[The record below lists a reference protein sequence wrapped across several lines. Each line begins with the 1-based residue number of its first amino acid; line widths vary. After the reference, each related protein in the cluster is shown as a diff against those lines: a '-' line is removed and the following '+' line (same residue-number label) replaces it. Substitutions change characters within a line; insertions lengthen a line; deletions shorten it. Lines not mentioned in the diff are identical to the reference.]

1 MNYTKEYFDFDLD
14 RKNTRSMK
22 WDDCN
27 SKFGVDES
35 TAMIPMWIADM
46 DFRSPKEVIDAV
58 IDRASLGCYG
68 YTTKPDCF
76 YETIINW
83 VDRRYHWKIKKE
95 WIIFTP
101 GVIPGYTITIQNFTK
116 PGDGIIVQTPVYYP
130 FMDGVVNNGRK
141 LVYNPLIEKEGD
153 WFMDFEDLERKV
165 KDPDNKLLILS
176 NPHNPV
182 GRVWT
187 KEELEKIADICLNN
201 GIIILSDEIHED
213 LTMPG
218 YTHYPIAVLS
228 EVIGDITVTCTAPS
242 KSFNIAG
249 LQGSNIIIKNKE
261 LRAKFIAQQEKKG
274 FFTLNTLSFEATR
287 LAYTKGDAWLAEFK
301 TLIHHNYDILVDFI
315 KKNFPSVTVY
325 PLEGTYLAWLDFRNL
340 GYDYL
345 ELEKKMIAAD
355 LYLDEGYVFGQ
366 EGEGFERINIAC
378 PTWVLK
384 EALERLK
391 NAFSGPQVSK

>member
-1 MNYTKEYFDFDLD
+1 MKYDFETLVDRSQNGSAKWNGMKDHNPAVAKNIAPLSVADLD
-14 RKNTRSMK
+14 LKLAPEIAEGMLEFMQN
-22 WDDCN
+22 N
-27 SKFGVDES
+27 PVFGYTNG
-35 TAMIPMWIADM
+35 TAAYY
-46 DFRSPKEVIDAV
+46 DAV
-58 IDRASLGCYG
+58 I
-68 YTTKPDCF
+68 
-76 YETIINW
+76 NW
-83 VDRRYHWKIKKE
+83 MKDKHNYQVEKE
-95 WIIFTP
+95 WIVLSNGVVPALSDGVTAFTEEND
-101 GVIPGYTITIQNFTK
+101 GVIIF
-116 PGDGIIVQTPVYYP
+116 TPVYYP
-130 FMDGVVNNGRK
+130 FYRAIELNNRR
-141 LVYNPLIEKEGD
+141 VQRCPLINHENSYQI
-153 WFMDFEDLERKV
+153 DFV
-165 KDPDNKLLILS
+165 KFEELAKQANTKLLILC

-261 LRAKFIAQQEKKG
+261 LRAKFIAQQKKKG

-315 KKNFPSVTVY
+315 KKNLPSVTVY

>member
-1 MNYTKEYFDFDLD
+1 MKYDFETLVDRSQNGSAKWNGMKDHNPAVAKNIAPLSVADLD
-14 RKNTRSMK
+14 LKLAPEIAEGMLEFMQN
-22 WDDCN
+22 N
-27 SKFGVDES
+27 PVFGYTNG
-35 TAMIPMWIADM
+35 TAAYY
-46 DFRSPKEVIDAV
+46 DAV
-58 IDRASLGCYG
+58 I
-68 YTTKPDCF
+68 
-76 YETIINW
+76 NW
-83 VDRRYHWKIKKE
+83 MKDKHNYQVEKE
-95 WIIFTP
+95 WIVLSNGVVPALSDGVTAFTEEND
-101 GVIPGYTITIQNFTK
+101 GVIIF
-116 PGDGIIVQTPVYYP
+116 TPVYYP
-130 FMDGVVNNGRK
+130 FYRAIELNNRR
-141 LVYNPLIEKEGD
+141 VQRCPLINHENSYQI
-153 WFMDFEDLERKV
+153 DFDKFEELAKQA
-165 KDPDNKLLILS
+165 NTKLLILC

-182 GRVWT
+182 GRVWK

-261 LRAKFIAQQEKKG
+261 LRAKFIAQHEKKG
-274 FFTLNTLSFEATR
+274 FFTLITLSFEATR

-315 KKNFPSVTVY
+315 KKNLPSVTVY

>member
-1 MNYTKEYFDFDLD
+1 MKYDFETLVDRSQNGSAKWNGMKDHNPAVAKNIAPLSVADLD
-14 RKNTRSMK
+14 LKLAPEIAEGMLEFMQN
-22 WDDCN
+22 N
-27 SKFGVDES
+27 PVFGYTNG
-35 TAMIPMWIADM
+35 TAAYY
-46 DFRSPKEVIDAV
+46 DAV
-58 IDRASLGCYG
+58 I
-68 YTTKPDCF
+68 
-76 YETIINW
+76 NW
-83 VDRRYHWKIKKE
+83 MKDKHNYQVEKE
-95 WIIFTP
+95 WIVLSNGVVPALSDGVTAFTEEND
-101 GVIPGYTITIQNFTK
+101 GVIIF
-116 PGDGIIVQTPVYYP
+116 TPVYYP
-130 FMDGVVNNGRK
+130 FYRAIELNNRR
-141 LVYNPLIEKEGD
+141 VQRCPLINHENSYQI
-153 WFMDFEDLERKV
+153 DFDKFEELAKQA
-165 KDPDNKLLILS
+165 NTKLLILC

-261 LRAKFIAQQEKKG
+261 LRAKFIAQQEKKE

-315 KKNFPSVTVY
+315 KKNLPSVTVY

>member
-1 MNYTKEYFDFDLD
+1 MKYDFETLVDRSQNGSAKWNGMKDHNPAVAKNIAPLSVADLD
-14 RKNTRSMK
+14 LKLAPEIAEGMLEFMQN
-22 WDDCN
+22 N
-27 SKFGVDES
+27 PVFGYTNG
-35 TAMIPMWIADM
+35 TAAYY
-46 DFRSPKEVIDAV
+46 DAV
-58 IDRASLGCYG
+58 I
-68 YTTKPDCF
+68 
-76 YETIINW
+76 NW
-83 VDRRYHWKIKKE
+83 MKDKHNYQVEKE
-95 WIIFTP
+95 WIVLSNGVVPALSDGVTAFTEEND
-101 GVIPGYTITIQNFTK
+101 GVIIF
-116 PGDGIIVQTPVYYP
+116 TPVYYP
-130 FMDGVVNNGRK
+130 FYRAIELNNRR
-141 LVYNPLIEKEGD
+141 VQRCPLINHENSYQI
-153 WFMDFEDLERKV
+153 DFDKFEELAKQA
-165 KDPDNKLLILS
+165 NTKLLILC

-261 LRAKFIAQQEKKG
+261 WRAKFIAQQGKKG

-315 KKNFPSVTVY
+315 KKNLPSVTVY

>member
-1 MNYTKEYFDFDLD
+1 MKYDFETLVDRSQNGSAKWNGMKDHNPAVAKNIAPLSVADLD
-14 RKNTRSMK
+14 LKLAPEIAEGMLEFMQN
-22 WDDCN
+22 N
-27 SKFGVDES
+27 PVFGYTNG
-35 TAMIPMWIADM
+35 TAAYY
-46 DFRSPKEVIDAV
+46 DAV
-58 IDRASLGCYG
+58 I
-68 YTTKPDCF
+68 
-76 YETIINW
+76 NW
-83 VDRRYHWKIKKE
+83 MKDKHNYQVEKE
-95 WIIFTP
+95 WIVLSNGVVPALSDGVTAFTEEND
-101 GVIPGYTITIQNFTK
+101 GVIIF
-116 PGDGIIVQTPVYYP
+116 TPVYYP
-130 FMDGVVNNGRK
+130 FYRAIELNNRR
-141 LVYNPLIEKEGD
+141 VQRCPLINHENSYQI
-153 WFMDFEDLERKV
+153 DFDKFEELAKQA
-165 KDPDNKLLILS
+165 NTKLLILC

-315 KKNFPSVTVY
+315 KKNLPSVTVY

-345 ELEKKMIAAD
+345 ELEKRMIAAD

-391 NAFSGPQVSK
+391 NAFSGPQVSN

>member
-1 MNYTKEYFDFDLD
+1 MKYDFETLVDRSQNGSAKWNGMKDHNPAVAKNIAPLSVADLD
-14 RKNTRSMK
+14 LKLAPEIAEGMLEFMQN
-22 WDDCN
+22 N
-27 SKFGVDES
+27 PVFGYTNG
-35 TAMIPMWIADM
+35 TAAYY
-46 DFRSPKEVIDAV
+46 DAV
-58 IDRASLGCYG
+58 I
-68 YTTKPDCF
+68 
-76 YETIINW
+76 NW
-83 VDRRYHWKIKKE
+83 MKDKHNYQVEKE
-95 WIIFTP
+95 WIVLSNGVVPALSDGVTAFTEEND
-101 GVIPGYTITIQNFTK
+101 GVIIF
-116 PGDGIIVQTPVYYP
+116 TPVYYP
-130 FMDGVVNNGRK
+130 FYRAIELNNRR
-141 LVYNPLIEKEGD
+141 VQRCPLINHENSYQI
-153 WFMDFEDLERKV
+153 DFDKFEELAKQA
-165 KDPDNKLLILS
+165 NTKLLILC

-261 LRAKFIAQQEKKG
+261 LRAKFIAQPEKKG

-315 KKNFPSVTVY
+315 KKNLPSVTVY

>member
-1 MNYTKEYFDFDLD
+1 MKYDFETLVDRSQNGSAKWNGMKDHNPAVAKNIAPLSVADLD
-14 RKNTRSMK
+14 LKLAPEIAEGMLEFMQN
-22 WDDCN
+22 N
-27 SKFGVDES
+27 PVFGYTNG
-35 TAMIPMWIADM
+35 TAAYY
-46 DFRSPKEVIDAV
+46 DAV
-58 IDRASLGCYG
+58 I
-68 YTTKPDCF
+68 
-76 YETIINW
+76 NW
-83 VDRRYHWKIKKE
+83 MKDKHNYQVEKE
-95 WIIFTP
+95 WIVLSNGVVPALSDGVTAFTEEND
-101 GVIPGYTITIQNFTK
+101 GVIIF
-116 PGDGIIVQTPVYYP
+116 TPVYYP
-130 FMDGVVNNGRK
+130 FYRAIELNNRR
-141 LVYNPLIEKEGD
+141 VQRCPLINHENSYQI
-153 WFMDFEDLERKV
+153 DFDKFEELAKQA
-165 KDPDNKLLILS
+165 NTKLLILC

-274 FFTLNTLSFEATR
+274 LNTLSFEATR

-315 KKNFPSVTVY
+315 KKNLPSVTVY

>member
-1 MNYTKEYFDFDLD
+1 MKYDFETLVDRSQNGSAKWNGMKDHNPAVAKNIAPLSVADLD
-14 RKNTRSMK
+14 LKLAPEIAEGMLEFMQN
-22 WDDCN
+22 N
-27 SKFGVDES
+27 PVFGYTNG
-35 TAMIPMWIADM
+35 TAAYY
-46 DFRSPKEVIDAV
+46 DAV
-58 IDRASLGCYG
+58 I
-68 YTTKPDCF
+68 
-76 YETIINW
+76 NW
-83 VDRRYHWKIKKE
+83 MKDKHNYQVEKE
-95 WIIFTP
+95 WIVLSNGVVPALSDGVTAFTEEND
-101 GVIPGYTITIQNFTK
+101 GVIIF
-116 PGDGIIVQTPVYYP
+116 TPVYYP
-130 FMDGVVNNGRK
+130 FYRAIELNNRR
-141 LVYNPLIEKEGD
+141 VQRCPLINHENSYQI
-153 WFMDFEDLERKV
+153 DFDKFEELAKQA
-165 KDPDNKLLILS
+165 NTKLLILC

-249 LQGSNIIIKNKE
+249 LQGSNIIINNKE
-261 LRAKFIAQQEKKG
+261 LRDKFIAQQEKKG

-315 KKNFPSVTVY
+315 KKNLPSVTVY

>member
-1 MNYTKEYFDFDLD
+1 ML
-14 RKNTRSMK
+14 
-22 WDDCN
+22 
-27 SKFGVDES
+27 
-35 TAMIPMWIADM
+35 
-46 DFRSPKEVIDAV
+46 FRSLHRNNPVFGYTNGTAAYYDAV
-58 IDRASLGCYG
+58 I
-68 YTTKPDCF
+68 
-76 YETIINW
+76 NW
-83 VDRRYHWKIKKE
+83 MKDKHNYQVEKE
-95 WIIFTP
+95 WIVLSNGVVPALSDGVTAFTEEND
-101 GVIPGYTITIQNFTK
+101 GVIIF
-116 PGDGIIVQTPVYYP
+116 TPVYYP
-130 FMDGVVNNGRK
+130 FYRAIELNNRR
-141 LVYNPLIEKEGD
+141 VQRCPLINHENSYQI
-153 WFMDFEDLERKV
+153 DFDKFEELAKQA
-165 KDPDNKLLILS
+165 NTKLLILC

>member
-1 MNYTKEYFDFDLD
+1 MKYDFETLVDRSQNGSAKWNGMKDHNPAVAKNIAPLSVADLD
-14 RKNTRSMK
+14 LKLAPEIAEGMLEFMQN
-22 WDDCN
+22 N
-27 SKFGVDES
+27 PVFGYTNG
-35 TAMIPMWIADM
+35 TAAYY
-46 DFRSPKEVIDAV
+46 DAV
-58 IDRASLGCYG
+58 I
-68 YTTKPDCF
+68 
-76 YETIINW
+76 NW
-83 VDRRYHWKIKKE
+83 MKDKHNYQVEKE
-95 WIIFTP
+95 WIVLSNGVVPALSDGVTAFTEEND
-101 GVIPGYTITIQNFTK
+101 GVIIF
-116 PGDGIIVQTPVYYP
+116 TPVYYP
-130 FMDGVVNNGRK
+130 FYRAIELNNRR
-141 LVYNPLIEKEGD
+141 VQRCPLINHENSYQI
-153 WFMDFEDLERKV
+153 DFDKFEELAKQA
-165 KDPDNKLLILS
+165 NTKLLILC

-261 LRAKFIAQQEKKG
+261 LRAKFIAQQEKKR

-315 KKNFPSVTVY
+315 KKNLPSVTVY

>member
-1 MNYTKEYFDFDLD
+1 MKYDFETLVDRSQNGSAKWNGMKDHNPAVAKNIAPLSVADLD
-14 RKNTRSMK
+14 LKLAPEIAEGMLEFMQN
-22 WDDCN
+22 N
-27 SKFGVDES
+27 PVFGYTNG
-35 TAMIPMWIADM
+35 TAAYY
-46 DFRSPKEVIDAV
+46 DAV
-58 IDRASLGCYG
+58 I
-68 YTTKPDCF
+68 
-76 YETIINW
+76 NW
-83 VDRRYHWKIKKE
+83 MKDKHNYQVEKE
-95 WIIFTP
+95 WIVLSNGVVPALSDGVTAFTEEND
-101 GVIPGYTITIQNFTK
+101 GVIIF
-116 PGDGIIVQTPVYYP
+116 TPVYYP
-130 FMDGVVNNGRK
+130 FYRAIELNNRR
-141 LVYNPLIEKEGD
+141 VQRCPLINHENSYQI
-153 WFMDFEDLERKV
+153 DFDKFEELAKQA
-165 KDPDNKLLILS
+165 NTKLLILC

-261 LRAKFIAQQEKKG
+261 LRAKFIVQQEKKG

-315 KKNFPSVTVY
+315 KKNLPSVTVY

>member
-76 YETIINW
+76 YERIINW

-182 GRVWT
+182 GRAWT
-187 KEELEKIADICLNN
+187 AEELTRLGDLCAEN
-201 GIIILSDEIHED
+201 GVLLISDEIH
-213 LTMPG
+213 
-218 YTHYPIAVLS
+218 
-228 EVIGDITVTCTAPS
+228 
-242 KSFNIAG
+242 
-249 LQGSNIIIKNKE
+249 
-261 LRAKFIAQQEKKG
+261 
-274 FFTLNTLSFEATR
+274 
-287 LAYTKGDAWLAEFK
+287 
-301 TLIHHNYDILVDFI
+301 
-315 KKNFPSVTVY
+315 
-325 PLEGTYLAWLDFRNL
+325 
-340 GYDYL
+340 
-345 ELEKKMIAAD
+345 AD
-355 LYLDEGYVFGQ
+355 LM
-366 EGEGFERINIAC
+366 IKA
-378 PTWVLK
+378 
-384 EALERLK
+384 
-391 NAFSGPQVSK
+391 

>member
-1 MNYTKEYFDFDLD
+1 MKYDFETLVDRSQNGSAKWNGMKDHNPAVAKNIAPLSVADLD
-14 RKNTRSMK
+14 LKLAPEIAEGMLEFMQN
-22 WDDCN
+22 N
-27 SKFGVDES
+27 PVFGY
-35 TAMIPMWIADM
+35 TNGTPAYY
-46 DFRSPKEVIDAV
+46 DAV
-58 IDRASLGCYG
+58 I
-68 YTTKPDCF
+68 
-76 YETIINW
+76 NW
-83 VDRRYHWKIKKE
+83 MKDKHNYQVEKE
-95 WIIFTP
+95 WIVLSNGVVPALSDGVTAFTEEND
-101 GVIPGYTITIQNFTK
+101 GVIIF
-116 PGDGIIVQTPVYYP
+116 TPVYYP
-130 FMDGVVNNGRK
+130 FYRAIELNNRR
-141 LVYNPLIEKEGD
+141 VQRCPLINHENSYQI
-153 WFMDFEDLERKV
+153 DFDKFEELAKQA
-165 KDPDNKLLILS
+165 NTKLLILC

-315 KKNFPSVTVY
+315 KKNLPSVTVY

-366 EGEGFERINIAC
+366 EGEGLSLIHI
-378 PTWVLK
+378 
-384 EALERLK
+384 
-391 NAFSGPQVSK
+391 